1 MRYSENTS
9 SSEEDTPTAFVL
21 PEKGDRIIRG
31 NQIELGKNSLS
42 RNLVI
47 RLSISS
53 AGSD

>member
-1 MRYSENTS
+1 MSDSENTS

-31 NQIELGKNSLS
+31 DQIELGKSLLS
-42 RNLVI
+42 RILVI